1 MNDYAYLKDSILY
14 TKLPNGKYQLS
25 SIPSGLNID
34 TLIIDEGTYRI
45 EDFAGS
51 MNKFIEKIVFPDSL
65 KTIGNYAFYKFENLK
80 EVEFKSFTAPTFED
94 AYNKAASLVETDP
107 GYDLLHKYFDLFG
120 YELYYYTFID
130 LVGKREPIKMI
141 LPANTD
147 IEGYDSI
154 VYQAYFGTVENATRS
169 TYQAMHK
176 NMITFLEKAEKIN
189 DIEIVNLSHEKL
201 INDAI
206 TAYNAIKQDPTIF
219 GIDLEDWN
227 NLVDKVFES
236 KTTLM
241 QIKLSK
247 ASLEVQ
253 NLQQEINNL
262 PTTFN
267 INLLDTLKTIS
278 NKINNLK
285 ADDKLILDLTNYNN
299 LVSSYN
305 EYIANL
311 EAEIMPTI
319 KAIDSTM
326 IYVVIST
333 IGSLSVIAMVLV
345 SKKFLFK

>member
-1 MNDYAYLKDSILY
+1 
-14 TKLPNGKYQLS
+14 
-25 SIPSGLNID
+25 
-34 TLIIDEGTYRI
+34 
-45 EDFAGS
+45 
-51 MNKFIEKIVFPDSL
+51 
-65 KTIGNYAFYKFENLK
+65 
-80 EVEFKSFTAPTFED
+80 
-94 AYNKAASLVETDP
+94 
-107 GYDLLHKYFDLFG
+107 
-120 YELYYYTFID
+120 
-130 LVGKREPIKMI
+130 MI

-154 VYQAYFGTVENATRS
+154 VYQAYFGKVENAERS

-176 NMITFLEKAEKIN
+176 NLISFLEKAEKIN
-189 DIEIVNLSHEKL
+189 DIQIVNLSHEKL

-262 PTTFN
+262 PTTFT
-267 INLLDTLKTIS
+267 IGLLDTLKEIS
-278 NKINNLK
+278 SKINNLK

-305 EYIANL
+305 EYIANV
-311 EAEIMPTI
+311 ETEIMPTI
-319 KAIDSTM
+319 KAIDNT
-326 IYVVIST
+326 IVYVVLST
-333 IGSLSVIAMVLV
+333 LASLSAIAMVLV